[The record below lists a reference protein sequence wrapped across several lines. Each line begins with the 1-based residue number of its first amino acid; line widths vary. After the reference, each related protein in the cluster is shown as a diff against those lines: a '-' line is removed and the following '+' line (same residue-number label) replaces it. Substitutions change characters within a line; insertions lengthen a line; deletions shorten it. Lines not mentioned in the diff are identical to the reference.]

1 MRRLKLLYLIHL
13 FIIIAFVIPTYGA
26 DVAKI
31 AILDS
36 RKVLNESLLGKKMKK
51 ELEKINA
58 KYTADLEARSKEI
71 QNLQKELEKLASLQ
85 ETSSTADREEF
96 DKKKREL
103 EITIYDFKRLEKK
116 YQDKFIE
123 EEGERYKYTTDF
135 IQKIVDEIGKK
146 EGYLLI
152 KNQRGCFY
160 SPEYIDITDKV
171 LKLVDSRFK
180 RDELKEKKAKQ

>member
-1 MRRLKLLYLIHL
+1 MRRLKLLCLIHL

-36 RKVLNESLLGKKMKK
+36 QKVLNDSLLGKKMKK

-58 KYTADLEARSKEI
+58 KYTTDLEAKSKEI
-71 QNLQKELEKLASLQ
+71 KNLQKELEKLASLQ
-85 ETSSTADREEF
+85 KTSSTDIRKEF

-103 EITIYDFKRLEKK
+103 EIKIYDFKRLEKK
-116 YQDKFIE
+116 YQNKLIE
-123 EEGERYKYTTDF
+123 EEGKRYKQTTNF

-160 SPEYIDITDKV
+160 SPEYVDITDKV

-180 RDELKEKKAKQ
+180 GDELKEKKNRQ